1 MNTYI
6 VVDER
11 ECDETQHPVNVELY
25 TDMQDA
31 LKAIDGTKKLLKIFI
46 NNAFHCGMKSGKNDF
61 FEWSVVGYS
70 DEFICEQVNKYYANK
85 TYMLSDLKYGDKFHF
100 GDNHTRVLVDASRI
114 HTRDEDIAIAY
125 MLGHELHTMHD
136 RKCWRVK

>member
-1 MNTYI
+1 MNNYI
-6 VVDER
+6 VVDVDG
-11 ECDETQHPVNVELY
+11 CDKTQQPVQVEVY

-31 LKAIDGTKKLLKIFI
+31 LKAIDGNKKLLKVFV
-46 NNAFHCGMKSGKNDF
+46 NNTFHCGIKSGRSDF

-70 DEFICEQVNKYYANK
+70 DEFICEQVNKYYENK

-100 GDNHTRVLVDASRI
+100 GDSHTRVLVDASRI
-114 HTRDEDIAIAY
+114 KTKNDDIVY

-136 RKCWRVK
+136 RKCWRCR